1 MRLETK
7 NINEIKDAFA
17 SMRSKDDFLVLLN
30 YCKKLLYGENYKPF
44 EIKQLN
50 YYSNVNVNRNRYLS
64 FVVKKKSGDD
74 RIIHAPKSGLKAI
87 QKCLNLILQTV
98 YQPHKAA
105 SGFVPGKSIVD
116 NAKHHVGS
124 IYVYNIDLKDF
135 FPSIDQARIWGR
147 LRNAPFNLNESN
159 ENEILANIIAAL
171 CCNEMEV
178 ERKDENGNW
187 FKVIKNVLPQ
197 GAPTSPTISNIICE
211 RLDVRLTGVAK
222 RFGLKYSRYADDIT
236 FSSMHNVYQNN
247 SEFLAEVER
256 IITDQNFTIKQSKTR
271 LQKQGYK
278 QEVTGLLVNDKVN
291 VQKRYIK
298 QLRTWLYL
306 IEKYS
311 YEKANA
317 YFLQHYISDKG
328 HLKKN
333 IPVMQNV
340 IAGKLEYLKMIK
352 GKDNALYLKLK
363 NRFDKLFANENPIEQ
378 ILRIW
383 EKEGIEKAMELY
395 YQPKIENQ
403 SNQII
408 SSDTHQDKNNLP
420 TGNNNTRISKL
431 GTNILSNQTLI
442 VDIVSINRSKEIEN
456 CLHVDILF
464 DNDDTVVSCSI
475 PYDKHKVLRTGKAL
489 LTIVEFSGLNKFNT
503 DKPNVE
509 VTFKNIDSTF
519 PANEIYQLNA
529 DEMKNLEK
537 FKLPDN
543 TLKSYIEKEDVK
555 EILIEDNIVKLINS
569 DNVLKL
575 QLHVSKNRLS
585 KLPQTFNVND
595 ENEIIKWIIFHHPTN
610 NKTYLAYIGDIE
622 MISI

>member
-1 MRLETK
+1 
-7 NINEIKDAFA
+7 
-17 SMRSKDDFLVLLN
+17 
-30 YCKKLLYGENYKPF
+30 
-44 EIKQLN
+44 
-50 YYSNVNVNRNRYLS
+50 
-64 FVVKKKSGDD
+64 
-74 RIIHAPKSGLKAI
+74 
-87 QKCLNLILQTV
+87 
-98 YQPHKAA
+98 
-105 SGFVPGKSIVD
+105 
-116 NAKHHVGS
+116 
-124 IYVYNIDLKDF
+124 
-135 FPSIDQARIWGR
+135 
-147 LRNAPFNLNESN
+147 
-159 ENEILANIIAAL
+159 
-171 CCNEMEV
+171 
-178 ERKDENGNW
+178 
-187 FKVIKNVLPQ
+187 
-197 GAPTSPTISNIICE
+197 
-211 RLDVRLTGVAK
+211 
-222 RFGLKYSRYADDIT
+222 
-236 FSSMHNVYQNN
+236 MHNVYQNN

-622 MISI
+622 MVSI

>member
-74 RIIHAPKSGLKAI
+74 RIIHAPKSGLKVI

-159 ENEILANIIAAL
+159 ENVILANIIAAL

>member
-1 MRLETK
+1 MKLETK

-17 SMRSKDDFLVLLN
+17 SMRSKDDFLELLN
-30 YCKKLLYGENYKPF
+30 YCKKLLYGENYNPF

-74 RIIHAPKSGLKAI
+74 RIIHAPKNGLKAI
-87 QKCLNLILQTV
+87 QKCLNLILQIV

-116 NAKHHVGS
+116 NAKHHIGS

-147 LRNAPFNLNESN
+147 LKNAPFNLNESN
-159 ENEILANIIAAL
+159 GNEILANIIAAL
-171 CCNEMEV
+171 CCQEMLV
-178 ERKDENGNW
+178 ERIDENKNW
-187 FKVIKNVLPQ
+187 IKVIKNVLPQ

-271 LQKQGYK
+271 LQKQGYR

-306 IEKYS
+306 MEKYS

-328 HLKKN
+328 HVKKN

-352 GKDNALYLKLK
+352 GYDNALYLKLK
-363 NRFDKLFANENPIEQ
+363 NRFEKLFASENPMEQ
-378 ILRIW
+378 ILGIW

-395 YQPKIENQ
+395 YQPKMEHQ
-403 SNQII
+403 LNQII
-408 SSDTHQDKNNLP
+408 LSEADVVNDSFLTE
-420 TGNNNTRISKL
+420 NNNTQISENSSTVLRKEVEEVVITSL
-431 GTNILSNQTLI
+431 ERSN
-442 VDIVSINRSKEIEN
+442 EIPN
-456 CLHVDILF
+456 CLFVHVLMEDK
-464 DNDDTVVSCSI
+464 TVLNISVA
-475 PYDKHKVLRTGKAL
+475 YDKHKSLKTGKAIA
-489 LTIVEFSGLNKFNT
+489 TIVEFSGINKFNP

-529 DEMKNLEK
+529 DEMINLER

-543 TLKSYIEKEDVK
+543 SLKSYIEKEDVK
-555 EILIEDNIVKLINS
+555 EILIEDNIVKLIS
-569 DNVLKL
+569 ADNVLKL
-575 QLHVSKNRLS
+575 QLHVAKHRLS
-585 KLPQTFNVND
+585 KLPQTFNVDD

-610 NKTYLAYIGDIE
+610 KKTYLAYIGDIE
-622 MISI
+622 MVSI

>member
-1 MRLETK
+1 MKLETK

-30 YCKKLLYGENYKPF
+30 NCKQLLYGEKYKPF

-64 FVVKKKSGDD
+64 FMVKKKSGED
-74 RIIHAPKSGLKAI
+74 RIIHAPKNGLKAI
-87 QKCLNLILQTV
+87 QKCLNVILQTV

-105 SGFVPGKSIVD
+105 YGFVPGKSIVD

-124 IYVYNIDLKDF
+124 IYIYNIDLKDF
-135 FPSIDQARIWGR
+135 FPSVDQARIWGR
-147 LRNAPFNLNESN
+147 LKNAPFNLKESN
-159 ENEILANIIAAL
+159 GNEILANIIAAL
-171 CCNEMEV
+171 CCQVMIV
-178 ERKDENGNW
+178 ERIDENKNW
-187 FKVIKNVLPQ
+187 IKVIKNVLPQ

-211 RLDVRLTGVAK
+211 RLDIRLTGVAK

-236 FSSMHNVYQNN
+236 FSSMHNVYQRN

-256 IITDQNFTIKQSKTR
+256 IITDQNFTIKESKTR
-271 LQKQGYK
+271 LQKQGYR

-306 IEKYS
+306 MEKYS

-328 HLKKN
+328 NVKKN

-352 GKDNALYLKLK
+352 GKENALYLKLK
-363 NRFDKLFANENPIEQ
+363 HRFDKLLASENPMEQ
-378 ILRIW
+378 ILGIW

-408 SSDTHQDKNNLP
+408 SSDAHQDKNNLP
-420 TGNNNTRISKL
+420 TGIISTQISET
-431 GTNILSNQTLI
+431 GTNIVSSQTLI

-464 DNDDTVVSCSI
+464 DNDNTVVSCSI
-475 PYDKHKVLRTGKAL
+475 PYDRHNELRTGKAL
-489 LTIVEFSGLNKFNT
+489 LTIVEFSGLNKFNP

-509 VTFKNIDSTF
+509 VTFKNIDSKF

-555 EILIEDNIVKLINS
+555 EILIEENVVKLMS
-569 DNVLKL
+569 ADNVLKL
-575 QLHVSKNRLS
+575 QLNVAKNRVS
-585 KLPQTFNVND
+585 KLPQAFNVDD

-610 NKTYLAYIGDIE
+610 KKTYLAYIGDIE
-622 MISI
+622 TVSI

>member
-1 MRLETK
+1 M
-7 NINEIKDAFA
+7 
-17 SMRSKDDFLVLLN
+17 
-30 YCKKLLYGENYKPF
+30 
-44 EIKQLN
+44 
-50 YYSNVNVNRNRYLS
+50 
-64 FVVKKKSGDD
+64 VKKKSGED
-74 RIIHAPKSGLKAI
+74 RIIHAPKNGLKAI

-116 NAKHHVGS
+116 NAKHHIGS

-135 FPSIDQARIWGR
+135 FPSVDQARIWGR
-147 LRNAPFNLNESN
+147 LKNAPFNLNESN
-159 ENEILANIIAAL
+159 GNEILANIIAAL
-171 CCNEMEV
+171 CCQEMMV
-178 ERKDENGNW
+178 ERIDENENW
-187 FKVIKNVLPQ
+187 IKVIKNVLPQ
-197 GAPTSPTISNIICE
+197 GAPTSPTITNIICE

-236 FSSMHNVYQNN
+236 FSSMHNVYQKN

-256 IITDQNFTIKQSKTR
+256 IITDQNFTIKESKTR
-271 LQKQGYK
+271 LQKQGYR

-306 IEKYS
+306 MEKYS

-328 HLKKN
+328 HVKKN

-363 NRFDKLFANENPIEQ
+363 LRFDKLFASENPMEQ
-378 ILRIW
+378 ILGIW

-395 YQPKIENQ
+395 YQPKMEHQ
-403 SNQII
+403 LNQII
-408 SSDTHQDKNNLP
+408 SSEADVENDSFLTE
-420 TGNNNTRISKL
+420 NNNTQISENSSTVLRKEVEEVVITSL
-431 GTNILSNQTLI
+431 ERSN
-442 VDIVSINRSKEIEN
+442 EIPN
-456 CLHVDILF
+456 CLFVHVLMEDK
-464 DNDDTVVSCSI
+464 TVLNISVA
-475 PYDKHKVLRTGKAL
+475 YDKHKSLKTGKAIA
-489 LTIVEFSGLNKFNT
+489 TIVEFSGINKFNP

-509 VTFKNIDSTF
+509 LTFKNIDSTF

-529 DEMKNLEK
+529 DEMINLER

-543 TLKSYIEKEDVK
+543 SLKSYIEKEDVK
-555 EILIEDNIVKLINS
+555 EILIEDNIVKLIS
-569 DNVLKL
+569 ADNVLKL
-575 QLHVSKNRLS
+575 QLHVAKNRLS
-585 KLPQTFNVND
+585 KLPQTFNADD

-610 NKTYLAYIGDIE
+610 KKIYLAYIGDIE
-622 MISI
+622 TVSI